1 MMKKGKRDQI
11 LEVAEEIFAK
21 KGYNEA
27 TMREIAER
35 VNMKKPSLYHH
46 FRNKEEIYYTLIFDI
61 HEQLLN
67 ELSTLIDQG
76 ETFEEKVIL
85 ATERMVDFWSRH
97 PNYPTIL
104 AYEIATGSEI
114 VTTELILK
122 LWAPR
127 FNETIRELEKVRP
140 KGSEYRKIDIP
151 FLVVNVLGITV
162 FYFFANQILSNLMG
176 KDCLSPDMIKELKR
190 ELVNTLLC
198 GIRNPKRKK

>member
-1 MMKKGKRDQI
+1 MKKGKRDQI